1 MSLPP
6 RHVHVTCKDE
16 QTANILFIII
26 RVNTRVYALWNV
38 VDDNLFHRPRNKV
51 CICLS
56 ARVFT
61 AQWLPNVFC
70 TLLWVIKSRGL
81 FLYTPLW
88 FLMAS
93 SFRSDC
99 PRKTNFPAGH
109 TIEYYYGIK
118 RFITIP
124 TKILKY

>member
-1 MSLPP
+1 MPLPP

-38 VDDNLFHRPRNKV
+38 VDDNLFIMPPHRPRNKV

-61 AQWLPNVFC
+61 TQWLPNVCFAHYYE
-70 TLLWVIKSRGL
+70 LLKVVAY
-81 FLYTPLW
+81 FYTHLSG
-88 FLMAS
+88 F
-93 SFRSDC
+93 
-99 PRKTNFPAGH
+99 
-109 TIEYYYGIK
+109 
-118 RFITIP
+118 
-124 TKILKY
+124 